1 MNVYYLARQ
10 NVKRKPFRSLV
21 MVISI
26 CFLVALTIFA
36 ISFITNVNK
45 SLEKTSNRLG
55 ADIIVV
61 PSGAR
66 TIAEEFLLE
75 SKKKSFYMDMEAVE
89 KIRSLEEVEKVTY
102 QIYLKTVPGVCCD
115 IQEAQVVV
123 FDPESDFIVRPWL
136 EESGIELNKG
146 EYIVGHGS
154 YEDLRFGLLEAQ
166 TIFGKEFKTGGVLEE
181 TGTGMDYS
189 IFIGLEDFE
198 EILKES
204 QPVEPGKI
212 SVIFVRLKEGYKSH
226 LVGRKIDGLFP
237 EVDAIP
243 RGEIGED
250 IKGDLMDINKIFTI
264 SIFYSAVFS
273 IFLAWAIFSAI
284 VNERRR
290 EIGLMR
296 AMGAKRLHIFKL
308 FISEAA
314 FIGGAGGV
322 LGVVLG
328 NYIVNR
334 MAEDFRL
341 LENLS
346 QALDTN
352 TRIMISI
359 FGFLGGIFVCVFGA
373 FFPVIRVGGIEPLEA
388 IKGE

>member
-1 MNVYYLARQ
+1 MNIYYLARQ
-10 NVKRKPFRSLV
+10 NVKRKPFRSFV

-26 CFLVALTIFA
+26 CFLVTLTIFA

-45 SLEKTSNRLG
+45 SLEKTSDRLG

-75 SKKKSFYMDMEAVE
+75 SKKKSFYMDMDVVD
-89 KIRSLEEVEKVTY
+89 KIKSLEEVEKATF
-102 QIYLKTVPGVCCD
+102 QIYLKTIPGACCD
-115 IQEAQVVV
+115 VQEAQVVV
-123 FDPESDFIVRPWL
+123 FDPEKDFIVRPWL
-136 EESGIELNKG
+136 EESGIELKKG
-146 EYIVGHGS
+146 EYIIGHGS
-154 YEDLRFGLLEAQ
+154 YEDFRLGLIEAR
-166 TIFGKEFKTGGVLEE
+166 TLFNKEFTTGGVLEE

-212 SVIFVRLKEGYKSH
+212 SAVFVRLKEGYKSR

-237 EVDAIP
+237 EVDAIA
-243 RGEIGED
+243 RGDIGED
-250 IKGDLMDINKIFTI
+250 IKRDLTDINKIFTL
-264 SIFYSAVFS
+264 SVFYSAVFS

-296 AMGAKRLHIFKL
+296 AMGAKRNHIFKL
-308 FISEAA
+308 FLAEAA
-314 FIGGAGGV
+314 LIGGTGGL
-322 LGVVLG
+322 LGMVVG
-328 NYIVNR
+328 NILVNR
-334 MAEDFRL
+334 MAEDFSL

-346 QALDTN
+346 QALDAN
-352 TRIMISI
+352 TRVMISI
-359 FGFLGGIFVCVFGA
+359 MGLLIGTFVCVFGA
-373 FFPVIRVGGIEPLEA
+373 FFPVARVGSIEPLDA
-388 IKGE
+388 IKEE